1 MSVLANK
8 VKSSQIQI
16 RTLPL
21 SEPNEIIEFLSMEKF
36 DSAEAFEFGKKILS
50 ICAPIHD
57 AKVYDVDLFP
67 EEGNT
72 DPGIPPEI
80 KE

>member
-1 MSVLANK
+1 MASVIEEKTK
-8 VKSSQIQI
+8 VRLRFKS
-16 RTLPL
+16 L
-21 SEPNEIIEFLSMEKF
+21 SEPNEIIEFQSMEKF